1 MEKKD
6 ITKIFIASS
15 IAAAGLF
22 AVVVLYFDLCDEVF
36 CRLLSAFL
44 LGGISLAV
52 FIMLIC
58 SMKAKKKQND
68 YVDSMVHELKTPIAG
83 MQLIC
88 EMLSDKTISLTEEAK
103 NGYIATLKEEIDRL
117 KLLVGNILCS
127 SQTAKIKHYA
137 LKDRV
142 QANKLLAEVAGLF
155 VPRIERLKGKISVE
169 EDKLNSELMTDEM
182 QLKNILINL
191 VENAIKYSGDN
202 IVINLSA
209 KQEGDYF
216 VFEVK
221 DRGIGIAKKNLKKI
235 FRKAYRVKAEG
246 GTSQVKG
253 FGIGLF
259 YVYRTCKA
267 LKGEVKV
274 RSEVGKGSV
283 FSLNFPKELIIT
295 TKQ

>member
-1 MEKKD
+1 MEKKG

-127 SQTAKIKHYA
+127 SQTAKIKH
-137 LKDRV
+137 
-142 QANKLLAEVAGLF
+142 
-155 VPRIERLKGKISVE
+155 
-169 EDKLNSELMTDEM
+169 
-182 QLKNILINL
+182 
-191 VENAIKYSGDN
+191 
-202 IVINLSA
+202 
-209 KQEGDYF
+209 
-216 VFEVK
+216 
-221 DRGIGIAKKNLKKI
+221 
-235 FRKAYRVKAEG
+235 
-246 GTSQVKG
+246 
-253 FGIGLF
+253 
-259 YVYRTCKA
+259 
-267 LKGEVKV
+267 
-274 RSEVGKGSV
+274 
-283 FSLNFPKELIIT
+283 
-295 TKQ
+295 